1 MNDKKEFK
9 NIQVYDIL
17 FYLTDD
23 DGNEL
28 LNDDYTAKLFKL
40 KDVDFDNAVKKDYR
54 NDFSYIVESFQFSDL
69 EEVSDE

>member
-1 MNDKKEFK
+1 MSKEFK
-9 NIQVYDIL
+9 NIQLYDIL

-28 LNDDYTAKLFKL
+28 LNDDYTAKLFRP
-40 KDVDFDNAVKKDYR
+40 DDYK
-54 NDFSYIVESFQFSDL
+54 NGEDFSYIVERFELSDL

>member
-1 MNDKKEFK
+1 MNDKFK
-9 NIQVYDIL
+9 NIQLYDIL

>member
-1 MNDKKEFK
+1 MSKEFK
-9 NIQVYDIL
+9 NIQLYDIL

-28 LNDDYTAKLFKL
+28 LNDDYTAKLFRPKN
-40 KDVDFDNAVKKDYR
+40 D
-54 NDFSYIVESFQFSDL
+54 NDFSYIVERFELNDLILPTLPCPL

>member
-1 MNDKKEFK
+1 MSDKFK
-9 NIQVYDIL
+9 NIQLYDIL